1 VSEPDEKLTNLA
13 KVAVL
18 ATTAGAEL
26 EASHWPD
33 AETRERV
40 LKVLAYTQLMTEGSD
55 ASLVSSVVGP
65 ELEATLT
72 ELVNAPEQLALESGP
87 WVDRL
92 LDLVARLP
100 RAQGRD
106 FEQAAKKAARTF
118 QRSAQQRFAAVERRV
133 DETQTRMVTLAESLE
148 LRRAEVDAIADEF
161 RAQQEQAIETRFA
174 QLDARTQDLQATAE
188 RHAQSIEALATEQS
202 EAFRKAQDERAEEYR
217 EREQGQES
225 QFESLKADME
235 QRSDAL
241 VTEMSNMKDRSAELV
256 GAIGITGT
264 AERYGKEFDD
274 QKATAN
280 KWRMVTLGLGVLA
293 AAAAVVAAF
302 DHNATT
308 AGTKLAIAV
317 LLGGVATY
325 TARQS
330 ARHRSREEHARRLQL
345 DLTAFPVFIEALPEE
360 DRDAAT
366 VWMAERSFLGA
377 RSGIEDEDDGG
388 PSLLSQFIA
397 RRKKPE
403 SAE

>member
-1 VSEPDEKLTNLA
+1 MSASDERLSGLTKIA
-13 KVAVL
+13 AH
-18 ATTAGAEL
+18 AITAGSEL
-26 EASHWPD
+26 DASHWSD
-33 AETRERV
+33 AEARERV
-40 LKVLAYTQLMTEGSD
+40 LGVLAYSQLMIEGSD
-55 ASLVSSVVGP
+55 AALISSVVAS

-72 ELVNAPEQLALESGP
+72 EFVNAPEQLASESGP

-92 LDLVARLP
+92 LDLAARLP
-100 RAQGRD
+100 RSQGRD

-118 QRSAQQRFAAVERRV
+118 QRSAQQRFGAVERHAADAQSSV
-133 DETQTRMVTLAESLE
+133 EALTANLE
-148 LRRAEVDAIADEF
+148 GRRAEIDALAEQF
-161 RAQQEQAIETRFA
+161 RVQQEEGIEARFT

-188 RHAQSIEALATEQS
+188 RHAQSIEALMTEQA
-202 EAFRKAQDERAEEYR
+202 EVFRKAQDERAQEHR
-217 EREQGQES
+217 EREQGNQS
-225 QFESLKADME
+225 QFELLEASTKRRADTLV
-235 QRSDAL
+235 SDITA
-241 VTEMSNMKDRSAELV
+241 MKDRSAELV

-264 AERYGKEFDD
+264 AERYGKEFDE
-274 QKATAN
+274 QQATAN

-293 AAAAVVAAF
+293 AAATVVAAF

-388 PSLLSQFIA
+388 PSLLSQFIT
-397 RRKKPE
+397 RRKKTE

>member
-1 VSEPDEKLTNLA
+1 MSASDEGLSSLA
-13 KVAVL
+13 KIAVH
-18 ATTAGAEL
+18 ATTAGSEL
-26 EASHWPD
+26 DASQWPD
-33 AETRERV
+33 TGTRERV
-40 LKVLAYTQLMTEGSD
+40 LAVLAYTQLMIEGSEIM
-55 ASLVSSVVGP
+55 LISSVVAS
-65 ELEATLT
+65 EIEATLT
-72 ELVNAPEQLALESGP
+72 EFVNAPEQLASESGP

-92 LDLVARLP
+92 LDLTTRLP

-118 QRSAQQRFAAVERRV
+118 QRSAQQRFAAVEKRAEEAQSNV
-133 DETQTRMVTLAESLE
+133 EALAENLTGQ
-148 LRRAEVDAIADEF
+148 RAEINALAEQF
-161 RAQQEQAIETRFA
+161 RVQQEEAAEARFA
-174 QLDARTQDLQATAE
+174 QLDARTQDLQAAAE
-188 RHAQSIEALATEQS
+188 RHAQSIEALMTEQA
-202 EAFRKAQDERAEEYR
+202 EVFRKAQDERAEEHR
-217 EREQGQES
+217 EREQGNQS
-225 QFESLKADME
+225 QFELLEASTNRRAE
-235 QRSDAL
+235 TL
-241 VTEMSNMKDRSAELV
+241 VSEITAMKDRSAELV

-388 PSLLSQFIA
+388 PSLLSQFIT
-397 RRKKPE
+397 RRKKTE
-403 SAE
+403 VAE